1 MKKKKT
7 WLQPQHRIITALGRP
22 VVGLLSRIKYGV
34 TIEKF
39 KEQGKRPYL
48 IVMNH
53 QTAYDQFFV
62 AATFNRPVY
71 YIASEDIFSMGW
83 VSRLIRFLVNPIP
96 IKKQTTDLQ
105 AVKNC
110 IQVAREGG
118 TICLAPEGNRTYHG
132 KTVYMKP
139 SIGSLAKKL
148 GLPIAIFKIEDGYGV
163 QPRWSDVCRKGSM
176 RTRVS
181 RVIEPEEYR
190 DLTPQQLFDVIEQEL
205 WQDEAMV
212 TGNFPHPKNA
222 EFLERVIYT
231 CPKCGLAPFESQGDI
246 IRCTACGLRVRH
258 LSTKELEGVG
268 EAFPHKFVA
277 QWYDAQNALVNTLDL
292 TAMTE
297 EPAFH
302 DTADVSQVHLNKYK
316 TLLTKNSRICLYGD
330 RITVDGREFPFS
342 RVGAVTV
349 LGRNKLNIYD
359 GQEVFQLKGSPRFNA
374 LKYVNF
380 FHRYKNITEGDGNG
394 QFLGL

>member
-1 MKKKKT
+1 MKKKQPWLRMRHRVITKL
-7 WLQPQHRIITALGRP
+7 LQPSLGLFVRW
-22 VVGLLSRIKYGV
+22 KYGV

-39 KEQGKRPYL
+39 KNQGSRPYL

-62 AATFNRPVY
+62 GITFNRPVY
-71 YIASEDIFSMGW
+71 YIASEDIFSLGW
-83 VSRLIRFLVNPIP
+83 VSDLIRFLVNPIP

-105 AVKNC
+105 AVKTC

-148 GLPIAIFKIEDGYGV
+148 ALPIAIFKIEDGYGV
-163 QPRWSDVCRKGSM
+163 HPRWSDVIRKGSM

-181 RVIEPEEYR
+181 RVIEPEEFK
-190 DLTPQQLFDVIEQEL
+190 DLTAQQLFEVIEKEL
-205 WQDEAMV
+205 WQDEAKV
-212 TGNFPHPKNA
+212 TGDFPHPKNA
-222 EFLERVIYT
+222 EFLERLIYT
-231 CPKCGLAPFESQGDI
+231 CPKCGLAPFESSGDI
-246 IRCTACGLRVRH
+246 VRCSKCGLQVRH
-258 LSTKELEGVG
+258 LSTKELEGIG
-268 EAFPHKFVA
+268 EAFPHRFVA
-277 QWYDAQNALVNTLDL
+277 QWYEAQNQLVNSLDL
-292 TAMTE
+292 QAMCL
-297 EPAFH
+297 EPVFR
-302 DTADVSQVHLNKYK
+302 DTAALSLVHVYKNK
-316 TLLTKNSRICLYGD
+316 TLLSKQAAVCLYGD
-330 RITVDGREFPFS
+330 RITVDDREFPFS
-342 RVGAVTV
+342 RVSAVTV
-349 LGRNKLNIYD
+349 LGKNKVNIYD
-359 GQEVFQLKGSPRFNA
+359 GQEVFQLKGSKRFNA